1 MIIRPK
7 DKKEIIISGVF
18 VTLSL
23 ILATV
28 FVFMLSSE
36 SSLFA
41 TKSSIYTYMTNSQSL
56 KAGSAVQLKGIK
68 IGSVKNVSLSDL
80 DKIKIEITVLDEF
93 LPYIKEDS
101 YIAVKTQ
108 GVLGDKFLEILGGTK
123 DAKAI
128 NSEATIETREEGF
141 MDKFLTRGEDILNVS
156 ARVLFKVDDLLSK
169 IPGEKISNIFHDLE
183 KTTASTQKILAS
195 IEAAKINSLLTQL
208 DKLSTNMSS
217 SSNALARITKQV
229 EEGPGT
235 LNSLIYDRAL
245 HDDMRTLLGGSNR
258 NKVLK
263 YFIRESI
270 KNSDH

>member
-7 DKKEIIISGVF
+7 DKKEIILSGIF
-18 VTLSL
+18 VSLSL
-23 ILATV
+23 LLATV

-41 TKSSIYTYMTNSQSL
+41 TKSTIFTYMKNSQSL

-68 IGSVKNVSLSDL
+68 IGSVKKISLSDL
-80 DKIKIEITVLDEF
+80 DKIKIEISVLDEY
-93 LPYIKEDS
+93 LPFIKADS

-123 DAKAI
+123 EAESVKADV
-128 NSEATIETREEGF
+128 ELETREEGL
-141 MDKFLTRGEDILNVS
+141 MDKFITRGEDILNVS
-156 ARVLFKVDDLLSK
+156 GRVLLKIDDILGK
-169 IPGEKISNIFHDLE
+169 IPTDKLSEILYNLE
-183 KTTASTQKILAS
+183 KSTASTQKILS
-195 IEAAKINSLLTQL
+195 SFETNKLNSLFTQL
-208 DKLSTNMSS
+208 DKLSSNMSTS
-217 SSNALARITKQV
+217 SQSLSRITKQI

-235 LNSLIYDRAL
+235 LNSLIYDRSL

-270 KNSDH
+270 KKSDH